1 MNGHKHSVTI
11 AGHRTSITLEP
22 PFFDA
27 LKEIAAEE
35 GVSLSKLIARIDA
48 ARAGK
53 GLSSALRLFVL
64 DHYRVAA
71 AAAGV
76 PGRGSTDAVRRSR

>member
-1 MNGHKHSVTI
+1 MRGVKHSVTI
-11 AGHRTSITLEP
+11 AGHRTSIALEL
-22 PFFDA
+22 PFFEA
-27 LKEIAAEE
+27 LKEIAAQE

-48 ARAGK
+48 ARAGQ

-64 DHYRVAA
+64 EHYRVAA
-71 AAAGV
+71 AAAGA